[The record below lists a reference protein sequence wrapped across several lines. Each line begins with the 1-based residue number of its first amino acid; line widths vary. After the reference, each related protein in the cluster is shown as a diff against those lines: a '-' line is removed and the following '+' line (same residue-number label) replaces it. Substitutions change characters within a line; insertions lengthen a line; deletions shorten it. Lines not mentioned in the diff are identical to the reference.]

1 MDNNE
6 MVSPASEEFEALL
19 PEGWTGEGDFFDEST
34 WGAETGT
41 GADESQ
47 DGGADMA
54 ENDAGIDDNG
64 GSPTTEDGAV
74 DGGETDTAGAD
85 GASDGEQSQA
95 SPSKLKFSA
104 KLDHQFKDVELDEA
118 ELPTIYQKAYATDR
132 AQEKLAKLQPMQ
144 EKGDRLA
151 ALKLLGSGRRD
162 AVGDEECRACGQTA
176 GGNFDY
182 LAAIDLADNALENHV
197 LRHVAVLHKRAVLL
211 EQVGELIS
219 AVGHAPLQRLAD
231 NLGTEVLISDPDKD
245 FSFEGT
251 KYNLSAE
258 QYEELATVRGQ
269 VAYGMLSDLMNDI
282 GYSQLSDEAKAKAID
297 NLVSYAAYSA
307 RKSVMPEYDT
317 DQNTWI
323 EKCDGDE
330 SRVMYMAMMKALAS
344 EADITASNNSDFY
357 SLILN
362 TPWLGTT
369 DQSYMLAQTWYLSGS
384 YLTDS
389 QHRGYQF
396 LLDKEQRE
404 EVNYIYRT
412 IFPNYFV
419 EMVSTDEWWYAE
431 TIDEKLAMLKEVR
444 DSSAAEARAI
454 AQQRLRDAGVQ
465 SVPKQ

>member
-1 MDNNE
+1 MRESEHLQDRYARLFRENPEARARYIIFQVTEACNLCCTYCYQGAKTTNSMSFDVAKQLIDE
-6 MVSPASEEFEALL
+6 LLTDDPRTASGCSSWDSPGVVLEFIGGEPLL
-19 PEGWTGEGDFFDEST
+19 KVELIDEITDYFISRCIELRHPWGTRYFINICTNGTLYFDPRFQEYIRKNIRHLSFNVTVDGNRELHDSCRLRPDGTGSYDSAIAAVKHWREHWTGSF
-34 WGAETGT
+34 
-41 GADESQ
+41 
-47 DGGADMA
+47 
-54 ENDAGIDDNG
+54 
-64 GSPTTEDGAV
+64 V
-74 DGGETDTAGAD
+74 
-85 GASDGEQSQA
+85 
-95 SPSKLKFSA
+95 
-104 KLDHQFKDVELDEA
+104 V
-118 ELPTIYQKAYATDR
+118 
-132 AQEKLAKLQPMQ
+132 
-144 EKGDRLA
+144 RL
-151 ALKLLGSGRRD
+151 
-162 AVGDEECRACGQTA
+162 
-176 GGNFDY
+176 
-182 LAAIDLADNALENHV
+182 LENMLSPGYSNKIQTTPV
-197 LRHVAVLHKRAVLL
+197 DD
-211 EQVGELIS
+211 E
-219 AVGHAPLQRLAD
+219 LQRLAD

-282 GYSQLSDEAKAKAID
+282 GYSQLSDEAKAKAIE
-297 NLVSYAAYSA
+297 NLVSYATYSA

-431 TIDEKLAMLKEVR
+431 TMDEKLAMLKEVR

-454 AQQRLRDAGVQ
+454 AQQLLRDAGVQ